1 MATSISTGT
10 LSNITSTALGTTHL
24 NGMAN
29 GLDVDALVN
38 AAMQAASLPL
48 QLLQNKNT
56 LLQAQKNDYTT
67 IKTSLTTLR
76 YAASDL
82 TYSSTFMAR
91 KTATTNDKVA
101 TATAQNGSA
110 SGSYN
115 INVTSLATTTYIT
128 GSAIAN
134 MSAGT
139 YAKLTGSDISG
150 ADRNAALGKAGTLT
164 INNKSIEI
172 TSDDTINTILNKI
185 SASGAGVTAKYDG
198 GTIVLTQK
206 TSGATPTVTIGEDS
220 AGVLSAL
227 GLDGAPVLT
236 PGTDADEATTF
247 NNLAA
252 DNPLKGVTKGYFSIN
267 DTFISVDPTVDTLDT
282 IISKINKSGAG
293 VVAFYD
299 ATNKQISLTSKTAG
313 DEKIVLGTDE
323 TDTSNFLTQVGL
335 TTPAAGKQ
343 GKAAEVTVNGVSV
356 AADNNKATFNGVTF
370 TLTGTGTASVTVQ
383 TDTDTIVQKIQNFID
398 QYNTVIDQIN
408 TKLTEGYSSGEMQS
422 SNSDDASF
430 GDLYGDSTLRSIS
443 QDLRSFS
450 YLTVASQSPTM
461 QQLSQVGITTGAVGQ
476 SVSDSK
482 TGHLSLDAD
491 KLRAAIESDPDA
503 VASLFGNTIER
514 VSGETPTGTIDGT
527 NTTFKLAHGPLT
539 GAPTVVVNG
548 VTYTQVSGTPKSY
561 DVDKQPQHQYS
572 IDYATGT
579 ITFGDAPPSGAKI
592 QVNYTYNIGANDSS
606 AGIFVQMANV
616 LNNYTQVG
624 GTIDAIIGSDGSITN
639 QIKYNSDRIADMNYR
654 LQQQQAS
661 LYTMYQQ
668 MQTQLANISNQSSF
682 LAAQLASL
690 TSSSSSS

>member
-38 AAMQAASLPL
+38 AAIQAASLPL
-48 QLLQNKNT
+48 QQLQNKNT

-91 KTATTNDKVA
+91 TTATTNDKVA

-128 GSAIAN
+128 GSTIAN
-134 MSAGT
+134 MSSGT

-150 ADRNAALGKAGTLT
+150 ANRNAALGKTGTLT
-164 INNKSIEI
+164 INNQSIEI

-227 GLDGAPVLT
+227 GLDGSPVLT

-335 TTPAAGKQ
+335 TTPAASQQ
-343 GKAAEVTVNGVSV
+343 GKPAEVTVNGVSV

-383 TDTDTIVQKIQNFID
+383 TDTDTIVQKVQNFID

-422 SNSDDASF
+422 SDSDDASF

-527 NTTFKLAHGPLT
+527 NKTFQLKNGPLT
-539 GAPTVVVNG
+539 GSPTVVVNG
-548 VTYTQVSGTPKSY
+548 VTYTQVSGTPKPY
-561 DVDKQPQHQYS
+561 DVDDQPQHQYS

-668 MQTQLANISNQSSF
+668 MQTQLATLSSQGSF